1 MNQNFLEDR
10 SNEKINDLISEGLI
24 SQEFYRSGAKKLSLF
39 RHLPRVFLGVIGL
52 LIILG
57 FLIR

>member
-10 SNEKINDLISEGLI
+10 SNEKLNDLISEGLI

-39 RHLPRVFLGVIGL
+39 RLDIKFFILTIIAP
-52 LIILG
+52 LI
-57 FLIR
+57 FYV